1 MSKYNNDGL
10 NGLGILSSSSASVRN
25 SSLYGEELYPISQS
39 TDIPNEKQKSSKTSN
54 DSFCFPVSKKVILLP
69 LFMPRNCAKFFVLS
83 SYAKRTCFSLRGK
96 NFET

>member
-39 TDIPNEKQKSSKTSN
+39 TDIPNEKQKSS
-54 DSFCFPVSKKVILLP
+54 SFCFPVSKKVILLP